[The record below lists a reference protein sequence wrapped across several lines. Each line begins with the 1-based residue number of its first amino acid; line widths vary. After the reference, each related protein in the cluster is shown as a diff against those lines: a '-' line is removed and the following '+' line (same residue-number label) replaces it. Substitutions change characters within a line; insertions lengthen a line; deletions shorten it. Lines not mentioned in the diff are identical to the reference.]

1 MAQQK
6 NSNYEQFYLV
16 EDGRIRESFRVIYD
30 NTENLQTQFDRLVE
44 LITNATDLANLQSTV
59 QSEFS

>member
-16 EDGRIRESFRVIYD
+16 EDSRVRESFRVIYD
-30 NTENLQTQFDRLVE
+30 NTENLQTQFDL
-44 LITNATDLANLQSTV
+44 LIDLIINATDLANLQSTV